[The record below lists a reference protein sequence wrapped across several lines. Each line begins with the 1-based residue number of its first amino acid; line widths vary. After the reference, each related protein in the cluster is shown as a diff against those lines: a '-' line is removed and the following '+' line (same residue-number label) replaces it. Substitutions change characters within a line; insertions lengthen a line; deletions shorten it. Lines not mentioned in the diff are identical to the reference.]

1 MFRLSK
7 KGEVRKAVKFAL
19 DEGYTLIDCALIYGN
34 ESEIGDA
41 IKDWGGDRSKIWI
54 TSKVTLLSYTC

>member
-1 MFRLSK
+1 LFRLSK

-34 ESEIGDA
+34 EGEIGEA
-41 IKDWGGDRSKIWI
+41 IKDWGGDRTKIWI
-54 TSKVTLLSYTC
+54 TSKVIFVFQTY

>member
-54 TSKVTLLSYTC
+54 TSKVILLSYTC